1 MMNEFFARDY
11 SGGAF
16 ILFSPPHL
24 AALAVVLLVNLS
36 LLFLRG
42 PDKDTARQWF
52 RYGLA
57 GVLILN
63 EAAWHIWHLAVGTW
77 TVQTMLPLHLCSVF
91 VYLSALML
99 VRRDTRIYEFA
110 YLIGIAG
117 ATQALLTPDLGIYGF
132 PHFRYWQTF
141 ISHGGIVTAAVY
153 MTVVEG
159 CRPYWRSF
167 GKVALWT
174 NVYMVFVGI
183 VNALIGSNYLFV
195 AHKPETASL
204 LDMLGPWPWYL
215 LAIEAIGF
223 VVFLLLYLPFAIG
236 DLRSAREINPA

>member
-1 MMNEFFARDY
+1 MNDFFARDY

-16 ILFSPPHL
+16 VLFSPAHL
-24 AALAVVLLVNLS
+24 AALAAVLLVNLS
-36 LLFLRG
+36 FLFLRG
-42 PDKDTARQWF
+42 PGKDTARQRF

-57 GVLILN
+57 LILILN
-63 EAAWHIWHLAVGTW
+63 EAAWHLWNLAVGLW

-91 VYLSALML
+91 IYASAIML
-99 VRRDTRIYEFA
+99 VRRDPHIYEFA

-117 ATQALLTPDLGIYGF
+117 AVQPLFTPDLGMYNF

-159 CRPYWRSF
+159 YRPYWRSI
-167 GKVALWT
+167 GKVILWT
-174 NVYMVFVGI
+174 NVYLVFVGI

-195 AHKPETASL
+195 AHKPPTASL
-204 LDMLGPWPWYL
+204 LDVLGPWPWYL
-215 LAIEAIGF
+215 LGIEAIGL

-236 DLRSAREINPA
+236 DLRGARKINPA